1 MQTHVQLSRLALSY
15 WLSYDGLRAWTLTF
29 IVAAGSV
36 IIVLLHMLLNKWQA
50 GFYNHLLQYN
60 LTGFL
65 DSLLQ
70 FIGFSA
76 ILVFISA
83 YQSYYRMLLEMRWR
97 HWLTDNYISQWL
109 HKQTYYQLNLQR
121 LPINPEQRISED
133 IKLFVTNSL
142 DLSVGLLRQSVTLV
156 VFSMI
161 LWQMSGIITVT
172 AAEYTLPIPGYLLW
186 LALLYS
192 SLGTC
197 LTMRI
202 GKSLAFQNVLQQT
215 SEAEFRSALGRITEY
230 DECVAFYGGEKTEQC
245 HLAKHFHKI
254 VKNFLSISHCTR
266 KVNLV
271 SFAYSQLSIVFAFLA
286 ASPRYFNNEIQLGQ
300 LFEISGAYWFVHAA
314 LSYIIDSFGKFA
326 LWKAVAHRLQH
337 FSSQM
342 QSASLT
348 AARRGS
354 ITTTA
359 KNQLKLTNV
368 TVFSLNNHLLVNNLA
383 VTLKQQDKL
392 LISGPSGCGK
402 TTLLRTIAGM
412 WPCFSGTIYKPQ
424 QAIFFLPQKP
434 YIAPTTLRDA
444 LLYPHAPATVSDDY
458 LREILDSCY
467 LSLLTTKLDHHEDWG
482 KNLSLGQQQCLS
494 IARALLNKPEWLFL
508 DEATS
513 NLDQHTERRLYRL
526 LEQHLPHLTMIS
538 VGHRSTLFDYHTH
551 NLHLCPSGE
560 WSIAPLEKVSP
571 HQRRQ
576 TH

>member
-1 MQTHVQLSRLALSY
+1 MRLSRSALSY
-15 WLSYDGLRAWTLTF
+15 WASSDSLRAWTLTA
-29 IVAAGSV
+29 IVVVGAI

-50 GFYNHLLQYN
+50 GFYNHLMDYN
-60 LTGFL
+60 FNGFL

-97 HWLTDNYISQWL
+97 HWLTEKYVAMWL
-109 HKQTYYQLNLQR
+109 YKQTYYQLNLTR

-133 IKLFVTNSL
+133 IKLFITNSL
-142 DLSVGLLRQSVTLV
+142 DLSVGLLRHFVTLV
-156 VFSMI
+156 VFSMV
-161 LWQMSGIITVT
+161 LWQMSGLITLT
-172 AAEYTLPIPGYLLW
+172 AAEYTFTIPGYLLW

-192 SLGTC
+192 ALGTC
-197 LTMRI
+197 LTMQV

-230 DECVAFYGGEKTEQC
+230 DECVAFYGGERTEQL
-245 HLAKHFHKI
+245 HLTKHFHKI
-254 VKNFLSISHCTR
+254 IKNFLSITHCTK

-271 SFAYSQLSIVFAFLA
+271 SFAYSQMSIVFAFLV

-300 LFEISGAYWFVHAA
+300 LFEISGAYWFVHSA

-342 QSASLT
+342 YKAHQIT
-348 AARRGS
+348 TRQGS
-354 ITTTA
+354 IA
-359 KNQLKLTNV
+359 NSAANQLRLTNV
-368 TVFSLNNHLLVNNLA
+368 TVFSLHNHPLVTDLSLT
-383 VTLKQQDKL
+383 VKQQDRL

-412 WPCFSGTIYKPQ
+412 WPYFTGTISKPQ

-434 YIAPTTLRDA
+434 YIAPTSLRNA
-444 LLYPHAPATVSDDY
+444 LLYPHAPSTCSDEY
-458 LREILDSCY
+458 LREILGSCN
-467 LSLLTTKLDHHEDWG
+467 LSQLSGKLDQYEDWG

-494 IARALLNKPEWLFL
+494 VARAILNCPDWLFL

-513 NLDQHTERRLYRL
+513 NIDEHMERRLYRL
-526 LEQHLPHLTMIS
+526 LEHYLPKLTIIS
-538 VGHRSTLFDYHTH
+538 VGHRDSLIDYHTL
-551 NLHLCPSGE
+551 NLTLSPSGK
-560 WSIAPLEKVSP
+560 WSASNS
-571 HQRRQ
+571 H
-576 TH
+576 TYSFS

>member
-1 MQTHVQLSRLALSY
+1 MQIHMRLSRLVLSY
-15 WLSYDGLRAWTLTF
+15 WASSDSLRAWALTS
-29 IVAAGSV
+29 IVVVGAI
-36 IIVLLHMLLNKWQA
+36 IIVLLHMLLNKWQS
-50 GFYNHLLQYN
+50 GFYNHLMDYN
-60 LTGFL
+60 FNGFL

-97 HWLTDNYISQWL
+97 HWLTEKYVAMWL
-109 HKQTYYQLNLQR
+109 HKQTYYQLNLTR

-133 IKLFVTNSL
+133 IKLFTTNSL
-142 DLSVGLLRQSVTLV
+142 DLSVGLLRHFVTLV
-156 VFSMI
+156 VFSMV
-161 LWQMSGIITVT
+161 LWQMSGLITLT
-172 AAEYTLPIPGYLLW
+172 AAGYTFTIPGYLLW

-192 SLGTC
+192 ALGTC
-197 LTMRI
+197 LTMQV

-230 DECVAFYGGEKTEQC
+230 DECVAFYGGEKTEQL
-245 HLAKHFHKI
+245 HLTKHFHKI
-254 VKNFLSISHCTR
+254 IKNYLSITHCTK

-271 SFAYSQLSIVFAFLA
+271 SFAYSQMSIVFAFLV

-300 LFEISGAYWFVHAA
+300 LFEISGAYWFVHSA

-342 QSASLT
+342 YK
-348 AARRGS
+348 ARQITTRQGS
-354 ITTTA
+354 ITNSA
-359 KNQLKLTNV
+359 ANQLHLTNV
-368 TVFSLNNHLLVNNLA
+368 TVFSLHHHPLVNDLSLT
-383 VTLKQQDKL
+383 VKQQDRL

-412 WPCFSGTIYKPQ
+412 WPYFTGTISKPQ

-434 YIAPTTLRDA
+434 YIAPTSLRNA
-444 LLYPHAPATVSDDY
+444 LLYPHAPSTCSDQY
-458 LREILDSCY
+458 LREILGSCN
-467 LSLLTTKLDHHEDWG
+467 LSQLSGKLDQYEDWG

-494 IARALLNKPEWLFL
+494 IARAILNCPDWLFL

-513 NLDQHTERRLYRL
+513 NIDAHMERRLYRL
-526 LEQHLPHLTMIS
+526 LEHYLPKLTIIS
-538 VGHRSTLFDYHTH
+538 VGHRDSLIDYHTL
-551 NLHLCPSGE
+551 NLTLSPSGK
-560 WSIAPLEKVSP
+560 WSASNS
-571 HQRRQ
+571 H
-576 TH
+576 TYSFS